1 MKIEKEVAI
10 FIHTNENFFEAKF
23 CIENLITKTKVP
35 YRLYILNQNSDNIEF
50 IDYLNGLTKRVNC
63 FVKHI
68 KNNVSLSDIFNSMI
82 DMVYQKY
89 IVFFPYNIL
98 VNENWLLDLIHSY
111 ECIDNSGCI
120 SIKNTT
126 ENLCLSSVLF
136 KKINKPN
143 DEMRTVYFNKTNILK
158 DFIFFGTDKLKLVGK
173 FNPNLK
179 ILGLEIN
186 EFTFRFLGHGF
197 INYYIKYQNCLR
209 LKVIDKK
216 VFPEIT
222 DDTKEN
228 LKNQLNIMVNLEQY
242 KK

>member
-1 MKIEKEVAI
+1 
-10 FIHTNENFFEAKF
+10 
-23 CIENLITKTKVP
+23 
-35 YRLYILNQNSDNIEF
+35 
-50 IDYLNGLTKRVNC
+50 
-63 FVKHI
+63 
-68 KNNVSLSDIFNSMI
+68 
-82 DMVYQKY
+82 
-89 IVFFPYNIL
+89 
-98 VNENWLLDLIHSY
+98 
-111 ECIDNSGCI
+111 
-120 SIKNTT
+120 
-126 ENLCLSSVLF
+126 
-136 KKINKPN
+136 
-143 DEMRTVYFNKTNILK
+143 MRTVYFNKTNILK
-158 DFIFFGTDKLKLVGK
+158 DFIFFGKDKLKLVGK
-173 FNPNLK
+173 FNSNLK